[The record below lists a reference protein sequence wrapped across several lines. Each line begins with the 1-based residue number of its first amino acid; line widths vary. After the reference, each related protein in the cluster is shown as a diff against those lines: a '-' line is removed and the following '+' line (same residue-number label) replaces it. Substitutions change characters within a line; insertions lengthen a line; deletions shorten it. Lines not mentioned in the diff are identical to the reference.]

1 MNKLYLFFFS
11 FFFSILSF
19 ATTTIA
25 VLPYKVFYDGRIPK
39 KYTPEQLEEKRVQD
53 AETYQQL
60 MISYLL
66 KTQQKRKYQ
75 FQDVVILGQDQ
86 IAAILDKN
94 GVTLAKLDS
103 LTNQDLERILGVTH
117 VLRGTAN
124 RNFIMSDEMSLG
136 MSAIGVVSGRSM
148 YNVTSQI
155 NVSNSLNDIKTNR
168 AVVIRNY
175 SRSTTATRSDE
186 RVLRYTF
193 RNTSKKIFKEFSK
206 VE

>member
-1 MNKLYLFFFS
+1 MNKLYFFFFS
-11 FFFSILSF
+11 FFLSLASY

-39 KYTPEQLEEKRVQD
+39 KYTPEQLEEKRSQD
-53 AETYQQL
+53 AENYQQL

-66 KTQQKRKYQ
+66 KTQQKRKYN

-94 GVTLAKLDS
+94 GITLAKLDS

-155 NVSNSLNDIKTNR
+155 NISNSLNDIKTNR

>member
-1 MNKLYLFFFS
+1 MNKLYFLFFS
-11 FFFSILSF
+11 FFLSLASY

-39 KYTPEQLEEKRVQD
+39 KLTPEQLEERRLQD

-60 MISYLL
+60 MINHLL
-66 KTQQKRKYQ
+66 KTQEKRKYQ

-94 GVTLAKLDS
+94 GITLAKLDS

-136 MSAIGVVSGRSM
+136 MSAIGAVSGRPT

-155 NVSNSLNDIKTNR
+155 NISNSLNDIKTNR
-168 AVVIRNY
+168 AVVTKFY
-175 SRSTTATRSDE
+175 TRSTTATRSDE
-186 RVLRYTF
+186 RVLRNTF
-193 RNTSKKIFKEFSK
+193 RNTSKKIFKEFSR

>member
-1 MNKLYLFFFS
+1 MKNYYLLLVS
-11 FFFSILSF
+11 VCLSMYSL

-25 VLPYKVFYDGRIPK
+25 VLPYKVFYEGRIPK
-39 KYTPEQLEEKRVQD
+39 KLTTEQIEERRLQD

-60 MISYLL
+60 MITHLL

-136 MSAIGVVSGRSM
+136 MSAIGAVSGRPT

-155 NVSNSLNDIKTNR
+155 NISNSLNDIKTNR
-168 AVVIRNY
+168 AVVTKFY
-175 SRSTTATRSDE
+175 TRSTTATRSDE
-186 RVLRYTF
+186 RVLRNTF
-193 RNTSKKIFKEFSK
+193 RNTSKKIFKEFSR

>member
-1 MNKLYLFFFS
+1 MNKLYLLLFS

-39 KYTPEQLEEKRVQD
+39 KYTPEQIEEKRSID
-53 AETYQQL
+53 AETYQRL
-60 MISYLL
+60 MINYLL
-66 KTQQKRKYQ
+66 KTQQKRKYT

-86 IAAILDKN
+86 IAALLDKN

-117 VLRGTAN
+117 VLRGIAN

-136 MSAIGVVSGRSM
+136 MSAIGVVSGRPV
-148 YNVTSQI
+148 NNTTSQI
-155 NVSNSLNDIKTNR
+155 NLSNSLDDIKTSR
-168 AVVIRNY
+168 ALVTRFY
-175 SRSTTATRSDE
+175 TRSTTATRSDE
-186 RVLRYTF
+186 RVLRSAF
-193 RNTSKKIFKEFSK
+193 RNTSKKIFKELSRI
-206 VE
+206 E

>member
-1 MNKLYLFFFS
+1 MNKLYFFFFS
-11 FFFSILSF
+11 FFLSLASY

-53 AETYQQL
+53 AENYQQL

-66 KTQQKRKYQ
+66 KTQQKRKYN

-94 GVTLAKLDS
+94 GITAAKLDS

-155 NVSNSLNDIKTNR
+155 NISNSLNDIKTNR
-168 AVVIRNY
+168 LVVTKFY
-175 SRSTTATRSDE
+175 TRSTTATRSDE

-206 VE
+206 EN